1 MRCGELN
8 DRDACGLAL
17 RSSYIVPDK
26 RTMRTLF
33 LAALIGLAACV
44 PNTTYGGGPR
54 DTFDQSRVEQIQKG
68 STTKDNIIA
77 LFGEPGVK
85 DLPAKGN
92 ETWTY
97 TYAVGRD
104 SAPSLPSAPRGH
116 PSALIITFDNRGIV
130 KSYRNLSQ

>member
-1 MRCGELN
+1 
-8 DRDACGLAL
+8 
-17 RSSYIVPDK
+17 
-26 RTMRTLF
+26 MRTLF

-85 DLPAKGN
+85 DLPAKGD

-97 TYAVGRD
+97 TYAVRRD

-116 PSALIITFDNRGIV
+116 PAALIITFDNQGIV

>member
-1 MRCGELN
+1 
-8 DRDACGLAL
+8 
-17 RSSYIVPDK
+17 
-26 RTMRTLF
+26 MRTLF

-44 PNTTYGGGPR
+44 PNTTYGGAPR

-97 TYAVGRD
+97 TYAVRRD
-104 SAPSLPSAPRGH
+104 SAPSLPAAPRVA
-116 PSALIITFDNRGIV
+116 PL
-130 KSYRNLSQ
+130 L